1 MIIGTAASI
10 SGNPQ
15 TNMLDILN
23 IDGDFGFAFSVRK
36 LRAAYTGKVVK
47 VRRSDNVEGTLAF
60 DGANMLSLNSSLT
73 VTSGSSSATNL
84 GEFAAATGYTDAD
97 SKGSG
102 QTVFVVEWYNQYDNT
117 ESEKF
122 RNGTSSR
129 QPVLVTSGVLETK
142 NGVTTIKFAD
152 AHLTATNFSE
162 RMQTQCYVYALN
174 SGNGLGS
181 TNWLHGLAGT
191 SNSYIFITADS
202 NSNSGVQYQY
212 SVDGTSSDQ
221 AASVTINGLTGR
233 NNTSQLA
240 NFGYFEGNY
249 SNDATR
255 HQYDYTK
262 LYSFIVDYA
271 SSGGTNDY
279 PAGALVSIGTW
290 ANSSAYH
297 MNGHISEVLFRKRDH
312 DGTDNT
318 GRVSYTTRQ
327 RISKNQMQF
336 FEINDNLGGYRGD
349 IVGKENLVLYVD
361 PKKFNDDSHDPTIT
375 DHQRLIAEGGS
386 SNFRKGTT
394 TGDAFPAYNS
404 PENDNP
410 ASFTFSGLV
419 AGSGETHTRLIS
431 SEHQPQPGIDPHTA
445 GVSSG
450 DDQNAPRLKKL
461 TRFCWFNVDSFFVS
475 GGLSGVASLLFGNTY
490 GNQAKFGAL
499 MVTSS
504 DDSDSSLRQKL
515 EYRDHH
521 NHRLRSSTTLQT
533 NQWYLGAV
541 SVNFD
546 DDTPSRHATLYLDG
560 EPVGE
565 QGIGADLSVSANLI
579 VSSSNQQ
586 TVGAP
591 SSRATSA
598 ATARPFNGK
607 IGIFGLYDTD
617 FDSPRMRTI
626 FNQLKDQYNYES
638 YYIDQAFAAYSTR
651 KVVSTYTGFA
661 LKGRRSSDS
670 DEVNISFDSN
680 GKVSG
685 DSAITVTSGDYS
697 GTMTLSAFGG
707 SADVHVTTWY
717 DQGSNGSNVTQSTA
731 SRQPKIWSN
740 GLVTTSAGHAA
751 LDFDGSDDRLVASG
765 AVMDST
771 MTGLFMYVES
781 DSNTY
786 SGSGAF
792 PWISQYD
799 GGTAGR
805 FAFGYSVAQKCINLF
820 HNGTDSLIL
829 NDEDFDTG
837 NDEILNPT
845 LAGIGKPSGT
855 SGTAELYLGDTEDR
869 TSIGTVTDAFNDSN
883 VTGGIAQIDFSI
895 NSNKRSF
902 ENSVDGQCAEVI
914 ILANG
919 DTSESEHIFKRIN
932 KYYEL
937 FNI

>member
-1 MIIGTAASI
+1 
-10 SGNPQ
+10 
-15 TNMLDILN
+15 MLDILN
-23 IDGDFGFAFSVRK
+23 IDGDFDFAFSVRK

-60 DGANMLSLNSSLT
+60 DGANMLSLNSALT

-84 GEFAAATGYTDAD
+84 GEFAAADGYTDAD

-102 QTVFVVEWYNQYDNT
+102 QTVSVVEWYNQYDNT

-122 RNGTSSR
+122 YNGTSSR

-152 AHLTATNFSE
+152 HHLTATNFDE

-174 SGNGLGS
+174 SGNGLGTLS
-181 TNWLHGLAGT
+181 WLHGLAGR
-191 SNSYIFITADS
+191 NRSYIFVVADA
-202 NSNSGVQYQY
+202 NNNAGVQYQY
-212 SVDGTSSDQ
+212 SLDGATGDQ

-233 NNTSQLA
+233 NNTSSLT
-240 NFGYFEGNY
+240 NFGYFEGNN
-249 SNDATR
+249 SDAATR

-262 LYSFIVDYA
+262 LYSFIIDYA
-271 SSGGTNDY
+271 SYGGGNDF
-279 PAGALVSIGTW
+279 PEQTMQSIGTW
-290 ANSSAYH
+290 ANSASYH
-297 MNGHISEVLFRKRDH
+297 MNGYISEVLYRKRDH
-312 DGTDNT
+312 DGSDNT

-327 RISKNQMQF
+327 QISKNQMRF

-361 PKKFNDDSHDPTIT
+361 PKKFNDDSHDPTVT
-375 DHQRLIAEGGS
+375 DHQRLVAEGGS
-386 SNFRKGTT
+386 TSFRKGTT
-394 TGDAFPAYNS
+394 DFDSFPSYNS
-404 PENDNP
+404 PENGNP

-419 AGSGETHTRLIS
+419 SGSDETHTRLVTYNNFPAIS
-431 SEHQPQPGIDPHTA
+431 PHTI
-445 GVSSG
+445 VTNDS
-450 DDQNAPRLKKL
+450 DDQNAPRLKKC

-475 GGLSGVASLLFGNTY
+475 GGLDQVASTLFSNVY
-490 GNQAKFGAL
+490 GNQAKFGGL

-504 DDSDSSLRQKL
+504 DDTDSSRRQKL
-515 EYRDHH
+515 EYRDHS

-560 EPVGE
+560 EPEGE
-565 QGIGADLSVSANLI
+565 LGIGANLSVPANLI
-579 VSSSNQQ
+579 SANEGSNRQ

-591 SSRATSA
+591 SSRSTAS

-617 FDSPRMRTI
+617 FDSPRMRTL
-626 FNQLKDQYNYES
+626 FNQLRHQYNYES

-661 LKGRRSSDS
+661 LKGRRSSDN

-685 DSAITVTSGDYS
+685 DSSITVTSGDYS

-717 DQGSNGSNVTQSTA
+717 DQGSNGSDVTQSTA
-731 SRQPKIWSN
+731 GRQPKIWSN

-781 DSNTY
+781 DINTY

-792 PWISQYD
+792 PWISQYN

-805 FAFGYSVAQKCINLF
+805 FAFGYAVAQKSINLF
-820 HNGTDSLIL
+820 HNGTNNLIL
-829 NDEDFDTG
+829 RDEDFDTG

-845 LAGIGKPSGT
+845 LAGMGKPSGT
-855 SGTAELYLGDTEDR
+855 SGTAELYLGDNEDR
-869 TSIGTVTDAFNDSN
+869 TSIGTVTDTFDDSN

-914 ILANG
+914 ILTDG